1 MNGEFRVRLD
11 LFYNQQHQR
20 AHIISRCEKKSS
32 LTLILT
38 LILCMTLIL
47 CTVQAVKLS

>member
-32 LTLILT
+32 LTLIL
-38 LILCMTLIL
+38 